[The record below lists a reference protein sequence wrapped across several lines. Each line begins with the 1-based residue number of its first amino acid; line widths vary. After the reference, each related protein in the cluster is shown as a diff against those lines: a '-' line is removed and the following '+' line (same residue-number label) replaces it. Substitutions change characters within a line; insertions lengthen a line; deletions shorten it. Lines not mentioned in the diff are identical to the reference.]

1 MTTAKGRATRARIL
15 EAAVD
20 MLVAGGAENL
30 NLDEVLRVTSTSKG
44 QLFHYF
50 PGGKDDVR
58 SAATQRQLE
67 RLVEASTPARL
78 DTWEAWEQW
87 IQTMVRLHERQA
99 RDDLCEVA
107 ALAAR
112 AVDSDPATRAVI
124 GHAYEH
130 WAARLRAQLEKM
142 RIDGLLRPDVP
153 VSEVASAVL
162 AAVQGGAVID
172 KATGSSRHLAAALRQ
187 AYALL
192 RGFAA

>member
-30 NLDEVLRVTSTSKG
+30 NLDEVLRATSTSKG

-78 DTWEAWEQW
+78 DTWEAWERW
-87 IQTMVRLHERQA
+87 IETMVRLHERQGRGDPCEGAAPGAPGGGRDTASRA
-99 RDDLCEVA
+99 R
-107 ALAAR
+107 
-112 AVDSDPATRAVI
+112 
-124 GHAYEH
+124 
-130 WAARLRAQLEKM
+130 
-142 RIDGLLRPDVP
+142 
-153 VSEVASAVL
+153 
-162 AAVQGGAVID
+162 
-172 KATGSSRHLAAALRQ
+172 
-187 AYALL
+187 
-192 RGFAA
+192 

>member
-30 NLDEVLRVTSTSKG
+30 NLDEVLRAASTSKG

-67 RLVEASTPARL
+67 RLVQASTPARL
-78 DTWEAWEQW
+78 DTWEAWERW
-87 IQTMVRLHERQA
+87 IETMVRLHERQA

-112 AVDSDPATRAVI
+112 AVDSDPATRALI
-124 GHAYEH
+124 
-130 WAARLRAQLEKM
+130 
-142 RIDGLLRPDVP
+142 
-153 VSEVASAVL
+153 
-162 AAVQGGAVID
+162 
-172 KATGSSRHLAAALRQ
+172 
-187 AYALL
+187 
-192 RGFAA
+192 